1 MSSRWRTLER
11 ESGQEP
17 AWVLGRE
24 READPCSLELK
35 PRSSRILSLLTRTS
49 QCLGNTHE
57 HDGHT
62 EIFQEDRLSESFIH
76 SFIQQTIIECLLY
89 INAVPGTEIHLWTK
103 ATKTCLLN
111 GTCILGASVIPH
123 QASSIKWDQGDLCGL
138 FLETRAAWGGQLQT
152 AAKILARKWAR
163 EVGCLRVTHPLL
175 ADVSGWRSLS
185 TSWRSSTIR

>member
-1 MSSRWRTLER
+1 MSSRWRRLER

-103 ATKTCLLN
+103 ATKNYLLN
-111 GTCILGASVIPH
+111 GTCILGGSIQEREQGLRHSAFYDLASGVTQH
-123 QASSIKWDQGDLCGL
+123 HFHHVL
-138 FLETRAAWGGQLQT
+138 FIRNESPST
-152 AAKILARKWAR
+152 AHTPGK
-163 EVGCLRVTHPLL
+163 G
-175 ADVSGWRSLS
+175 S
-185 TSWRSSTIR
+185 